1 MSDDSSAQALV
12 DELDVLL
19 DAERQ
24 AVLSGNLDE
33 MARLLERKEA
43 LIDLLGQLD
52 AEDSAVISNIQDKLS
67 RNQLLL
73 DGALQGIRR
82 ASARLAAVRKV
93 RRSLETYGEDGQK
106 KTIDAQITRR
116 LEKRA

>member
-1 MSDDSSAQALV
+1 M
-12 DELDVLL
+12 
-19 DAERQ
+19 
-24 AVLSGNLDE
+24 
-33 MARLLERKEA
+33 
-43 LIDLLGQLD
+43 
-52 AEDSAVISNIQDKLS
+52 
-67 RNQLLL
+67 LL

-106 KTIDAQITRR
+106 KTIDAQIARQ

>member
-106 KTIDAQITRR
+106 KTIDAQITHQ

>member
-1 MSDDSSAQALV
+1 MSDTSAQALI
-12 DELDVLL
+12 DELDRLL
-19 DAERQ
+19 DFERE
-24 AVLSGNLDE
+24 AVLNGNLQE
-33 MARLLERKEA
+33 MQDLVRRKES
-43 LIDLLGQLD
+43 LIDALSDLD
-52 AEDSAVISNIQDKLS
+52 APKAAPISEIQDKLA
-67 RNQLLL
+67 RNQMLL

-106 KTIDAQITRR
+106 KTIDAQISRQ

>member
-1 MSDDSSAQALV
+1 MTERWPQDLIDN
-12 DELDVLL
+12 LDLLL
-19 DAERQ
+19 DAERT
-24 AVLSGNLDE
+24 AVLEGNLED
-33 MARLLERKEA
+33 MARLLDRKEA
-43 LIDLLGQLD
+43 LIDALAEVD
-52 AEDSAVISNIQDKLS
+52 ASHAAPISEIQNKLA
-67 RNQLLL
+67 RNQMLL

-106 KTIDAQITRR
+106 KTIDAQVSRQ